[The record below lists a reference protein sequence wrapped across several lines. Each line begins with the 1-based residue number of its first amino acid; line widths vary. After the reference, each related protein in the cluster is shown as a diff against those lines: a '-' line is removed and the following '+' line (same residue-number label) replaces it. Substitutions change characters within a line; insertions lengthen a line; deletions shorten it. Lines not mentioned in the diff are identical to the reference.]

1 MDLLK
6 TLLMM
11 FAVYGTGNT
20 SCSSEFTSD
29 SVDLCA
35 ARVGQSQS
43 FCGAANQCTQLGNNI
58 SAIVFLIGRNAP
70 KLPEQGLE
78 HWTGVNQLLVYRNA
92 LKTGW
97 YDVNPN
103 TPEYTTASDFQ
114 WGPTQPQGKEPVT
127 TYRQTLKTYDD
138 YPMVITSAPFPVFC
152 EYGAPL
158 AKTNMGIKF
167 WSTVPVPLTNFVQ
180 SNMPF
185 YGCFN
190 EILPKFTP
198 IQCAVA

>member
-6 TLLMM
+6 KIFVR
-11 FAVYGTGNT
+11 FAVYGTGNAT
-20 SCSSEFTSD
+20 CPLKFTSD
-29 SVDLCA
+29 SADLCA
-35 ARVGQSQS
+35 TRVGQSQS
-43 FCGAANQCTQLGNNI
+43 FCEAANQCAQLGNNI
-58 SAIVFLIGRNAP
+58 SAIVFLIGRNAL
-70 KLPEQGLE
+70 KLPVQGLE
-78 HWTGVNQLLVYRNA
+78 HWTGVNQLLVHRNA
-92 LKTGW
+92 LKNGW

-103 TPEYTTASDFQ
+103 TPEYTTGSDFQ
-114 WGPTQPQGKEPVT
+114 WGPTQPNGEEPVT
-127 TYRQTLKTYDD
+127 TYTQILKTYDD

-152 EYGAPL
+152 EYGGPL

-167 WSTVPVPLTNFVQ
+167 RSTFPVPLTNFVQ
-180 SNMPF
+180 SNPLF